1 MTDELNILI
10 IDDDDALRHL
20 LVDIVTKA
28 GHVAV
33 PASSAEQGLELLPY
47 WTFQIALLDQH
58 LPGME
63 GLVIGEYL
71 RRNNPDMTIAL
82 VTGEH
87 DPKLPKKT
95 KDLSIHYIKKPFDVN
110 EIRDVFA
117 TYQAAA
123 LAREEKRRAHGDAD
137 FAPPLARFM
146 ADIDD
151 SFDIPGVSERIEER
165 LTATIKRCLF
175 DLRSVGRYTER
186 NRVLALA
193 GLVTA
198 RVLGV
203 DLQRLPS
210 GRTPFEEYDALMQE
224 HGRRTEFDE
233 MRSGSDE

>member
-1 MTDELNILI
+1 VTDELNILV
-10 IDDDDALRHL
+10 IDDDDALRSL
-20 LVDIVTKA
+20 LVDIVTKS

-47 WTFQIALLDQH
+47 WTFQVALLDQH

-87 DPKLPKKT
+87 DPRLPKKT
-95 KDLSIHYIKKPFDVN
+95 KDLSIQYIKKPFDVN

-117 TYQAAA
+117 QYQEAAR
-123 LAREEKRRAHGDAD
+123 AREERRLAGEDAD
-137 FAPPLARFM
+137 FAPPIARFVM
-146 ADIDD
+146 DLGE
-151 SFDIPGVSERIEER
+151 SYEIPGVPERIEER

-193 GLVTA
+193 GLITA
-198 RVLGV
+198 RVLGI
-203 DLQRLPS
+203 DLPRLPS
-210 GRTPFEEYDALMQE
+210 GRTPFEEYDALMRE

-233 MRSGSDE
+233 GAG